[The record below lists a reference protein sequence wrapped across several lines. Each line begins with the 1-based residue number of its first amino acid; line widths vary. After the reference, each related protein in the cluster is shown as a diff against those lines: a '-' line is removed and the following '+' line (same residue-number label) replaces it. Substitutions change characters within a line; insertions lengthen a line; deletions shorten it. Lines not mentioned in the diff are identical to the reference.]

1 MIYVSGMAS
10 PDINSVLRLYQQTA
24 TQGVWEYLQQQAG
37 VRLKEGI
44 YTPPVVFWL
53 MMLQRLQKNGSQASV
68 VQQLVQGAA
77 APLLTGCKRVREGNI
92 SLDNSG
98 YCKARKKT
106 PKLLIK
112 QVSEEIQERLRAQ
125 LSEPWPGLEQPVF
138 LLDGSSLELEHCRE
152 LVRTYPPGT
161 NGPSQG
167 HWPVLR
173 IVVMHDA
180 RSGLAQPPCW
190 GPMFGQKAVSE
201 QALAEQ
207 AIEQLPAGAVVMGDR
222 NFGIF
227 SMAYAA
233 QQREHPVV
241 LRLTQERA
249 YKLAGRPIS
258 EAGDQEVVWRPS
270 RWDKPKKTPWPA
282 EAMIRGRLIAARVGR
297 GRSKQWLYLFTTLAL
312 SAEAMVQLYGQRWPI
327 ETDLRSLKRTVR
339 LQHIAAKDVDTM
351 EKELLTAVSA
361 YNLVRAVMCLAA
373 KRAEVDPRQ
382 LSFSFVLS
390 LLDCCWP
397 RLMAARNR
405 AEHDREFE
413 RMLDLAA
420 RYTLPKRKKRRSYA
434 REVWGHGGHFPQRKA
449 PPLKHGP
456 SKIQ

>member
-1 MIYVSGMAS
+1 VNPG
-10 PDINSVLRLYQQTA
+10 Q
-24 TQGVWEYLQQQAG
+24 VWSNLC
-37 VRLKEGI
+37 
-44 YTPPVVFWL
+44 FCW
-53 MMLQRLQKNGSQASV
+53 
-68 VQQLVQGAA
+68 
-77 APLLTGCKRVREGNI
+77 
-92 SLDNSG
+92 
-98 YCKARKKT
+98 
-106 PKLLIK
+106 
-112 QVSEEIQERLRAQ
+112 
-125 LSEPWPGLEQPVF
+125 
-138 LLDGSSLELEHCRE
+138 DGSSLELEHCRE

-161 NGPSQG
+161 NGQNQG

-173 IVVMHDA
+173 IVVLHDA
-180 RSGLAQPPCW
+180 CSGLAQPPCW
-190 GPMFGQKAVSE
+190 GPMFGEKAVSE

-207 AIEQLPAGAVVMGDR
+207 AIEQLPAEAVVMGDR

-233 QQREHPVV
+233 QHREHPVV

-249 YKLAGRPIS
+249 YKLAGKPIS
-258 EAGDQEVVWRPS
+258 RAGEQEVVWRPS

-297 GRSKQWLYLFTTLAL
+297 GKSKQWLYLFTTLGL
-312 SAEAMVQLYGQRWPI
+312 PAEEIVQLYGQRWPI
-327 ETDLRSLKRTVR
+327 ETDLRSLKHTVR

-390 LLDCCWP
+390 LLDCSWP
-397 RLMAARNR
+397 RLMAAPNR

-413 RMLDLAA
+413 RVLDLAA
-420 RYTLPKRKKRRSYA
+420 RYTLPKRKKRRSYP
-434 REVWGHGGHFPQRKA
+434 REVWGHGSQFPRRKA
-449 PPLKHGP
+449 PPLKNVP